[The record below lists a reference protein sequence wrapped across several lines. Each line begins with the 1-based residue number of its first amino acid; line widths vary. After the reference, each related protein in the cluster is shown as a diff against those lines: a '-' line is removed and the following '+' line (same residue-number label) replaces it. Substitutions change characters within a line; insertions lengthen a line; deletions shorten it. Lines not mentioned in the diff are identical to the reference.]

1 MNDEQVSEKVQSA
14 MTKQLA
20 SRGFVTPVDILLD
33 LGLLT
38 KANYELWRKGQV
50 PYLEKVC
57 NTNLNKLATVMKE
70 MRAYAQKA
78 NLKPSVCIYK
88 GYGKSSA
95 FLKFSKSGSL
105 NIEKSYATHFVDT
118 KFCKESKA

>member
-1 MNDEQVSEKVQSA
+1 MNDTEVTEKVQTA
-14 MTKQLA
+14 MIKQLA
-20 SRGFVTPVDILLD
+20 NRGFATPIDILLD

-50 PYLEKVC
+50 SYLEKVC
-57 NTNLNKLATVMKE
+57 NTNLKKLATVMQE
-70 MRAYAQKA
+70 MRAYAKKA
-78 NLKPSVCIYK
+78 NLKLSVCIYK

-95 FLKFSKSGSL
+95 FLKFSKSGSP